1 MIEEAWFVRVTL
13 CGLLFLEGVLFLLDE
28 SVVCMYVY
36 I

>member
-1 MIEEAWFVRVTL
+1 MRVTL